1 MGDNYGFGVEPEVR
15 ERLAGEQL
23 REAETDAYIV
33 NRLVAALA
41 GRSLVSICI
50 YHTCTCTHP
59 YMHLLI

>member
-1 MGDNYGFGVEPEVR
+1 MGADHGFGVEPEVR
-15 ERLAGEQL
+15 ERLSGEQL

-41 GRSLVSICI
+41 GRSLVNI

-59 YMHLLI
+59 YIHLLI